1 MQAKSD
7 HKPDLSKLPYQSYN
21 YDSVYGA
28 CCENV
33 VGYVIAMGGGSR
45 DSILGC

>member
-1 MQAKSD
+1 LGLEAHVQAKSD

-33 VGYVIAMGGGSR
+33 VGCVIASEVT
-45 DSILGC
+45 